1 MEIQIPSPS
10 VFLKQSPV
18 LTPAPTV
25 PPKRPAVAKPKA
37 NATSRGPNK
46 PALAAHDGAVT
57 KPKQSKSRNGTLLS
71 KWKFRSL
78 QFIRAPSLTL
88 LPGCMTCKKK
98 RLKCDET
105 KPSCAQCQKRNVVC
119 EGYKKDYKWRTFEET
134 TFNAKPATKKKAFR
148 SNSFAVN
155 DHGAQPLNI
164 AGAGRAD
171 ARHVGFEEPQPAQTW
186 SPGLHTAFT
195 TATHAFQDQM
205 QRQSSLSSPEQQADF
220 KPETDRSPLLNQ
232 SPGSVFMPAFD
243 SEGLSPGL
251 AFGEHMDRYNFHA
264 SQSATEHNSVRSFSS
279 GSPQLLDLLL
289 PGTDLNQPPDP
300 SELRPPMSPLPYQP
314 DSSVKGDDDFDEEIL
329 RSDAMGNTAG
339 MPATPLPTPLD
350 PHASSWRA
358 FRTSSPT
365 PSEGSSSS
373 SKSSELTILAR
384 PSLDAS
390 SPEMLMLRFDKQTCG
405 ILSVKDG
412 PTENP
417 WRTLVWPLARES
429 PALYH
434 AISSMTAFHGAHED
448 PLLHTPGMAHMTK
461 SIKRLAVEIQNMRLD
476 SALATSLALAFS
488 EGWDSHVSTGV
499 QHLRGAKIM
508 VNNAMVKHRR
518 DMQLGQMTTQ
528 DANRLKFLCNTFVYM
543 DVIARLTSL
552 EEASELNFE
561 EILATVNAPLG
572 DQVEVDPLMGCATT
586 LFPLIGCVANLIQ
599 RVRKTESNSLTSV
612 SSAMEL
618 KEQLQQWQVPSVV
631 MFERPED
638 PNSEVQHSIQ
648 TAEAYRYATLLYL
661 HQAVPEIPSDPA
673 PMLAKK
679 VLVTL
684 ASVPLSSR
692 TTIVQIFPL
701 FAASCEVTDP
711 DDRSWVMQRWAAMM
725 TRLKIGNVAAC
736 WSVVQEVWSR
746 RDTYESEKANRLLQ
760 RYNSRGVPGGNFVP
774 PVMNMP
780 PGLKRKAYTVDS
792 ANEDGFFSQG
802 QCQPHQNAD
811 SADSADSAGFR
822 AGERL
827 DPSGR
832 ALKRRVTL
840 DTMSGGLPMSM
851 SRGIGGAG
859 GFSLPTS
866 GAGGNF
872 SRRPTGDITSPDQLE
887 HEYTVRGQLHWLGVM
902 ADRQWEGMSLRL
914 LFSLSLHLC
923 AVMLFPPLF
932 SRMCHCHCAL
942 NITAYAISLR
952 IPI

>member
-1 MEIQIPSPS
+1 
-10 VFLKQSPV
+10 
-18 LTPAPTV
+18 
-25 PPKRPAVAKPKA
+25 
-37 NATSRGPNK
+37 
-46 PALAAHDGAVT
+46 
-57 KPKQSKSRNGTLLS
+57 
-71 KWKFRSL
+71 
-78 QFIRAPSLTL
+78 
-88 LPGCMTCKKK
+88 MTCKKK

-134 TFNAKPATKKKAFR
+134 TFNAKPANKKKAFR

-155 DHGAQPLNI
+155 HHGAQPLNI

-171 ARHVGFEEPQPAQTW
+171 ARHVGLEEAQPAQTW

-195 TATHAFQDQM
+195 AATHAFQDQV
-205 QRQSSLSSPEQQADF
+205 QRRGSLSSPEQQADF
-220 KPETDRSPLLNQ
+220 RPETDRSPRLNL

-243 SEGLSPGL
+243 SEGISPGL

-264 SQSATEHNSVRSFSS
+264 SLSATENNSARSFSS

-314 DSSVKGDDDFDEEIL
+314 DSSVKGEDDFDEEIL
-329 RSDAMGNTAG
+329 RSNAMGNTAG
-339 MPATPLPTPLD
+339 MPATPLTTPLD
-350 PHASSWRA
+350 PTTSSWRA
-358 FRTSSPT
+358 FRAASPT

-561 EILATVNAPLG
+561 EILATVNTPLG

>member
-37 NATSRGPNK
+37 NATSRAPNK
-46 PALAAHDGAVT
+46 PALAAHDGGAIT
-57 KPKQSKSRNGTLLS
+57 KPKQSKSRN
-71 KWKFRSL
+71 
-78 QFIRAPSLTL
+78 
-88 LPGCMTCKKK
+88 GCMTCKKK

-155 DHGAQPLNI
+155 HHGAQPLNI

-171 ARHVGFEEPQPAQTW
+171 ARHSGFEEAQPANTW

-205 QRQSSLSSPEQQADF
+205 QRQSTLSSPERQADF
-220 KPETDRSPLLNQ
+220 RPDTDRSPHLNQ

-243 SEGLSPGL
+243 SEDISPGL
-251 AFGEHMDRYNFHA
+251 TFGEHMDRYNFHA
-264 SQSATEHNSVRSFSS
+264 SLSATEYNSARSFSS

-314 DSSVKGDDDFDEEIL
+314 DASVKGDDDFDEEIL
-329 RSDAMGNTAG
+329 RSDAMGNTTG
-339 MPATPLPTPLD
+339 MPATPLG
-350 PHASSWRA
+350 PHALSWQA
-358 FRTSSPT
+358 FRASSPT

-417 WRTLVWPLARES
+417 WRTLIWPLARES

-461 SIKRLAVEIQNMRLD
+461 SIKRLAGEIQNMRLD

-518 DMQLGQMTTQ
+518 DMQLGQLTTQ

-572 DQVEVDPLMGCATT
+572 EQVEVDPLMGCATT

-612 SSAMEL
+612 STAMEL
-618 KEQLQQWQVPSVV
+618 KEQLQQWQVPNIV

-673 PMLAKK
+673 HTLAKK

-701 FAASCEVTDP
+701 FAASCEVTDQ
-711 DDRSWVMQRWAAMM
+711 DDRNWVMQRWAAMM

-736 WSVVQEVWSR
+736 WSVVQEVWSG

-792 ANEDGFFSQG
+792 ANEDGFFGQG
-802 QCQPHQNAD
+802 QCQPHHNAD
-811 SADSADSAGFR
+811 SADSAGIR
-822 AGERL
+822 PGERL
-827 DPSGR
+827 EASGR
-832 ALKRRVTL
+832 ALKRRITL

-851 SRGIGGAG
+851 SRGSGGAG
-859 GFSLPTS
+859 GYSLPTS
-866 GAGGNF
+866 

-887 HEYTVRGQLHWLGVM
+887 HEYTVRGELHWLGVM
-902 ADRQWEGMSLRL
+902 ADRQWEVFLG
-914 LFSLSLHLC
+914 
-923 AVMLFPPLF
+923 
-932 SRMCHCHCAL
+932 
-942 NITAYAISLR
+942 
-952 IPI
+952 